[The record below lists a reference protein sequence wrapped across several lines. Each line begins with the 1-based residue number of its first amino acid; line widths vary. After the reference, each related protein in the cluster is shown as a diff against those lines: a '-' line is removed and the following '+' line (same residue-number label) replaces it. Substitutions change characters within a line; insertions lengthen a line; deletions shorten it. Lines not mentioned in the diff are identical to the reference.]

1 MNFSEKISALTQK
14 LNAKLTAES
23 SPEQIEEINSLV
35 AEVNALNEDYS
46 HLEQEHA
53 KTKDALVRMVVTQG
67 NSDKP
72 KEDESGG
79 SNPRT
84 IDEIIADKL
93 KEKEAKK

>member
-1 MNFSEKISALTQK
+1 MKFSEKINALKEK

-46 HLEQEHA
+46 NLEQEHA

-93 KEKEAKK
+93 KEKEAK

>member
-1 MNFSEKISALTQK
+1 MNFLEKVNALKDK

-35 AEVNALNEDYS
+35 AEVNALNDDYS
-46 HLEQEHA
+46 TLEQEHA

-93 KEKEAKK
+93 KEKETK